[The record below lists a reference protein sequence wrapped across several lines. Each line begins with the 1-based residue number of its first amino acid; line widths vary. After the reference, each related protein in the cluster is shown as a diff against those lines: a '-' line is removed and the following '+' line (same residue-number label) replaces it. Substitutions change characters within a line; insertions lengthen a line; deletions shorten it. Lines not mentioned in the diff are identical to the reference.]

1 EAVYAELQA
10 KNGDVQAA
18 SVLMECMLQVAQ
30 KKSEDPPISK
40 KPEPVAPQSDD
51 QHETAE
57 EEDKEMDNA

>member
-1 EAVYAELQA
+1 
-10 KNGDVQAA
+10 
-18 SVLMECMLQVAQ
+18 MLQVAQ

-57 EEDKEMDNA
+57 EEDKEMDNAVDL